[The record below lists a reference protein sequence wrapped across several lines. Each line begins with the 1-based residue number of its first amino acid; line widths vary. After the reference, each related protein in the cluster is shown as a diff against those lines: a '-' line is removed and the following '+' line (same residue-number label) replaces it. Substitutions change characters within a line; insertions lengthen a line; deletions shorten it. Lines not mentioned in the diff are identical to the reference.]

1 MKIEAQQVL
10 WSEDKNN
17 CQLITRYDNGLIASE
32 PLTAEEAAEWEAKIR
47 F

>member
-10 WSEDKNN
+10 WSEDN